1 MQDEPLSWGS
11 EHIAKWVMGWFQFNG
26 TWVDLATR
34 EQVLWKQRPLSTR
47 EFNVYT
53 LEFFV
58 LILERLKEL
67 GITAVIESRFKDK
80 GHEDPPPPYV
90 VRLYEGRSTDTPAAE
105 AWGNN
110 LMIVFINLIVDY
122 SKKRRSE
129 HRPLI

>member
-1 MQDEPLSWGS
+1 
-11 EHIAKWVMGWFQFNG
+11 MGWFEFNG

-34 EQVLWKQRPLSTR
+34 EQVFWNQTPLSTR
-47 EFNVYT
+47 EFNVYK
-53 LEFFV
+53 LEFFA

-67 GITAVIESRFKDK
+67 GIKTVIECRFKDK
-80 GHEDPPPPYV
+80 DHEYPPSPYV